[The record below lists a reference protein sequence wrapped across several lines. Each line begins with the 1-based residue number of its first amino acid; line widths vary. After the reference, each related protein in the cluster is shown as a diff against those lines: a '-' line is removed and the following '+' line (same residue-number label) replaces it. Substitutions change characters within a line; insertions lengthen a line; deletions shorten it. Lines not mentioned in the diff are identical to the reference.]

1 MGYDRAAPKRAVN
14 MSLNEELV
22 TRARAITPNLSAT
35 VEQLLAAFIDDAEA
49 RATERDRQIAE
60 HIKANN
66 AFVAKYGSW
75 AKDFNTL

>member
-35 VEQLLAAFIDDAEA
+35 VEQLLAAFIDDSEA
-49 RATERDRQIAE
+49 RSAERDRQIAE
-60 HIKANN
+60 HIKAND
-66 AFVAKYGSW
+66 AFVAKFGSW
-75 AKDFNTL
+75 TEDFSTL